1 MSESPDAPLPVTAVF
16 GERYTI
22 ERELGS
28 GGMAIVYLARDRK
41 LDRDVALKVLRA
53 ELGAVLGA
61 ERFLT
66 EIKISARL
74 DHPHILTL
82 IDSGD
87 ADGMLYYV
95 LPYVR
100 GETLREKL
108 KREHQ
113 LGLDEALTITKQVAS
128 ALDYAH
134 RQGLVH
140 RDIKPENILLQEGEA
155 MLTDFGIALAVKEAE
170 AIDSRRPDSHSARR
184 ST

>member
-1 MSESPDAPLPVTAVF
+1 MSESPQSPLVAVL

-22 ERELGS
+22 ERELGA
-28 GGMAIVYLARDRK
+28 GGMAIVYLAHDRK
-41 LDRDVALKVLRA
+41 LDRDVALKVLRP

-95 LPYVR
+95 LPYVPMSDILDLLAA
-100 GETLREKL
+100 GDDTI
-108 KREHQ
+108 Q
-113 LGLDEALTITKQVAS
+113 L
-128 ALDYAH
+128 
-134 RQGLVH
+134 
-140 RDIKPENILLQEGEA
+140 P
-155 MLTDFGIALAVKEAE
+155 M
-170 AIDSRRPDSHSARR
+170 
-184 ST
+184 

>member
-1 MSESPDAPLPVTAVF
+1 MPETPHLTAALSD
-16 GERYTI
+16 RYVI
-22 ERELGS
+22 EREIGA
-28 GGMAIVYLARDRK
+28 GGMAVVYLAHDRK
-41 LDRDVALKVLRA
+41 LERQVALKVLRP

-100 GETLREKL
+100 G
-108 KREHQ
+108 
-113 LGLDEALTITKQVAS
+113 
-128 ALDYAH
+128 
-134 RQGLVH
+134 
-140 RDIKPENILLQEGEA
+140 
-155 MLTDFGIALAVKEAE
+155 
-170 AIDSRRPDSHSARR
+170 
-184 ST
+184 